1 MKVVHRFTA
10 NWRRLHV
17 SVRVV
22 RRSRERKL
30 ANLLSLA
37 LKTFGSYVEQNVT

>member
-1 MKVVHRFTA
+1 MIILDRADTGK
-10 NWRRLHV
+10 WV

-37 LKTFGSYVEQNVT
+37 LKTFGGYVEQNVT